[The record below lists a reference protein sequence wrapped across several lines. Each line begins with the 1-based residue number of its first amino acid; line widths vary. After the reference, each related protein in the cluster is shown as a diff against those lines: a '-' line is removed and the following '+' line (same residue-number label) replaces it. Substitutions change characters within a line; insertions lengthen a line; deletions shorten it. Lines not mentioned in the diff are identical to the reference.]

1 MVKNSDKEKFV
12 YSGCGITSDSAASWS
27 FGNDTARNAIIFGA
41 DNTSSSNV
49 NNRKKK
55 FLIRFRSNLW
65 NKWKLWFTKEKNCYQ
80 FYESKY

>member
-1 MVKNSDKEKFV
+1 MVKNSDKEKYV

-27 FGNDTARNAIIFGA
+27 FGNYTARNVFGA

-49 NNRKKK
+49 NNRKKN
-55 FLIRFRSNLW
+55 FSIWIRSNLW
-65 NKWKLWFTKEKNCYQ
+65 NKWKLWFTKEKNWYQ